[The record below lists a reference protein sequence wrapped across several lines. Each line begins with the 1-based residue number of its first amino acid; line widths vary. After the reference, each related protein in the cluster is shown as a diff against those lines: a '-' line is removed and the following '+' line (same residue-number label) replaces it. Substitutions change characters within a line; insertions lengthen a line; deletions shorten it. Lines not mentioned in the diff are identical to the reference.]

1 MKTPEGY
8 IGWMEES
15 VFPAETSEAMGAVVY
30 RCGDGTSYFSVFADA
45 PEETH
50 FLASGAAQ
58 GDPDSLRELGED
70 VEGEDEIPTKTAA
83 KQRKANRLSSS

>member
-8 IGWMEES
+8 LGWMEEAALPS
-15 VFPAETSEAMGAVVY
+15 EELEAMGVTVY
-30 RCGDGTSYFSVFADA
+30 RCGDGTSYYSVFNDA

-58 GDPDSLRELGED
+58 GDPDSMRELGENVD
-70 VEGEDEIPTKTAA
+70 IEEELPVKAEA
-83 KQRKANRLSSS
+83 KQRRANRLSSS

>member
-8 IGWMEES
+8 LGWIEEADLPS
-15 VFPAETSEAMGAVVY
+15 EELEAMGVTVY
-30 RCGDGTSYFSVFADA
+30 ECGDGASYYAVFADA

-70 VEGEDEIPTKTAA
+70 VDGEDEMPTKTAA

>member
-1 MKTPEGY
+1 MNTPKGFVGY
-8 IGWMEES
+8 IEES
-15 VFPAETSEAMGAVVY
+15 DLPSAEIETYGMTAY
-30 RCGDGTSYFSVFADA
+30 KCGDGASYFAVLSNA

-58 GDPDSLRELGED
+58 GDLDSIRELGED
-70 VEGEDEIPTKTAA
+70 VDGEDEIPTKTAA